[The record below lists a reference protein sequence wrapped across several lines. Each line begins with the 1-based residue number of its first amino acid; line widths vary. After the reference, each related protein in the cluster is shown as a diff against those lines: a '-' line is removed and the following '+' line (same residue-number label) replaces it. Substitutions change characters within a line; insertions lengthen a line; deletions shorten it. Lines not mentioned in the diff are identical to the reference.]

1 MKRFIKLDQ
10 LSLIRHIDVTV
21 KYMVNLIFMPLFL
34 IENFRAVLN
43 YFKFTYNIFLVS
55 DKTIAIGKVLKV
67 IE

>member
-34 IENFRAVLN
+34 IENFRAGLN
-43 YFKFTYNIFLVS
+43 YIF
-55 DKTIAIGKVLKV
+55 
-67 IE
+67 